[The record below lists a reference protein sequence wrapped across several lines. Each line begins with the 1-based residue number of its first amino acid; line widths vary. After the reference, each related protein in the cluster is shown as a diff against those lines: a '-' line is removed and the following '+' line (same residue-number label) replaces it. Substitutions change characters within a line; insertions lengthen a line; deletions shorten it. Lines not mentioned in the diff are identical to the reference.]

1 MAFYSCLVIWD
12 SHSPYSPAFVFMAGD
27 YKLYGR
33 WQKNEWISLK
43 YHFNHTNNEWLFKVW
58 IWCALLINMNVIT
71 IKRLKV
77 ELQIPSEDF
86 VYYYYLAISCCRSLV
101 MILKIYI
108 LDSLLARG
116 LNQLSPGV
124 FELFRS
130 IIHQML
136 HVSTRRPVHV
146 DPKILGPQIS
156 MSAPKPKNNL
166 INSVAYFDCLNNVLL
181 LVITTKLAG
190 SVHRIHKLNNQPL
203 FGWYFYLYMYNL
215 QGIGSMF
222 YPNTV

>member
-86 VYYYYLAISCCRSLV
+86 VYYYYLAISCCTCRSLV
-101 MILKIYI
+101 MILKIYLI
-108 LDSLLARG
+108 VCWQEDLTSYLLVY
-116 LNQLSPGV
+116 LNCL
-124 FELFRS
+124 E
-130 IIHQML
+130 
-136 HVSTRRPVHV
+136 VSYIKCYTLVHV
-146 DPKILGPQIS
+146 DQ
-156 MSAPKPKNNL
+156 
-166 INSVAYFDCLNNVLL
+166 Y
-181 LVITTKLAG
+181 T
-190 SVHRIHKLNNQPL
+190 
-203 FGWYFYLYMYNL
+203 
-215 QGIGSMF
+215 
-222 YPNTV
+222 